1 VNKIET
7 IKNLT
12 AKLLQYCDE
21 YYNLDR
27 PTISDTEYD
36 KKFDEL
42 KSLEDKTGFWLA
54 NSPTRKVQGQVL
66 DCFTK
71 VKHSK
76 PMLSAAKTKD
86 VNEIKRFIGNQPF
99 YCSYKLDGCFTSSC
113 KISMAD
119 GTYKNINK
127 IQIGDFVLSCSPDGI
142 VQPKR
147 VSNVFYNGLKKQE
160 EWMTIYTEKGVPKC
174 IDKDDPSYGGTKCT
188 KNHMFFTPNGY
199 IEAQKLKS
207 GDIIYKQYHT
217 PSKIQQQAILGM
229 LLGDGWFVKRSNTYS
244 DVLEIHTSKT
254 KNNGYDDII
263 YKFEKMFKTF
273 NPKITHKTSGYS
285 KVKNN
290 MTNINFHTMA
300 LPNYFNDNKNHIR
313 CGITWTDEILSHMT
327 NLSWAIFF
335 IDDGSLV
342 KSQEEGKNVTNKI
355 AGAILHTNRHPYE
368 NVKILSDYLNNIGL
382 FNYIELEKPIVNEEL
397 GDGYIIRISQ
407 DSSMKFFSMIAP
419 YIPRELR
426 AKKLPNRTD
435 IQECEEIK
443 WWENDDSYIG
453 LSEEKIYKITIPSP
467 QREHSLK
474 AYDIEVEDNHNY
486 FANNHLVHNCT
497 LVVRYEN
504 GEFVQAVTRG
514 NGEIGEDVT
523 AQAKM
528 ITNLPMHI
536 DYNDKLEL
544 RGECVISWKNFHKIN
559 ESLDE
564 PYSHPRNLAAG
575 SLRQLDTNITK
586 QRNLSYVVFECVSDL
601 YDNNALFDS
610 KLDELGYLDCLGFE
624 TVGRC
629 TGNVDDCIE
638 GMQPEWYQYPCDG
651 LIFEMCMKSYSK
663 TLPVTAHHEGCRMAL
678 KWADEM
684 YETTLRDVEWNP
696 TRSGLIAP
704 VAIFD
709 EIDLDGALT
718 TRATLHNLSI
728 IEQLELGIGDTIT
741 VYRSNMVIPK
751 VYDNLTRSNTL
762 TIPTT
767 CPCCGEPT
775 EIKYTD
781 NSKVLMC
788 TNPNCAAKKLA
799 QFTHFV
805 SRKAMNID
813 GLSEKTLELLISHG
827 FLHNY
832 KDIYHLKEYKN
843 KITQLPGMG
852 AKSVDKLLDSIE
864 KSRAVTL
871 DRFITALGIPNIGS
885 SAAKAISK
893 QFNGDHYD
901 FVQALANGY
910 DFSQIDDFGE
920 ITNKSLHDWWD
931 SKDPMAELLPVEMNF
946 IVENDVGSSSNL
958 DGKSFCITGSLTH
971 YPNRDAL
978 VKAIEDNGGKYVSGV
993 SKKTDYLINNDTTST
1008 SGKNKKAVE
1017 LNIPIISEEDFLKM
1031 LSE

>member
-1 VNKIET
+1 MNKIET

-42 KSLEDKTGFWLA
+42 KSLEDETGFWLA

-86 VNEIKRFIGNQPF
+86 INEIKKFIGDQPF
-99 YCSYKLDGCFTSSC
+99 YCSYKLDG
-113 KISMAD
+113 
-119 GTYKNINK
+119 
-127 IQIGDFVLSCSPDGI
+127 L
-142 VQPKR
+142 
-147 VSNVFYNGLKKQE
+147 
-160 EWMTIYTEKGVPKC
+160 
-174 IDKDDPSYGGTKCT
+174 
-188 KNHMFFTPNGY
+188 
-199 IEAQKLKS
+199 
-207 GDIIYKQYHT
+207 
-217 PSKIQQQAILGM
+217 
-229 LLGDGWFVKRSNTYS
+229 
-244 DVLEIHTSKT
+244 
-254 KNNGYDDII
+254 
-263 YKFEKMFKTF
+263 
-273 NPKITHKTSGYS
+273 
-285 KVKNN
+285 
-290 MTNINFHTMA
+290 
-300 LPNYFNDNKNHIR
+300 
-313 CGITWTDEILSHMT
+313 
-327 NLSWAIFF
+327 
-335 IDDGSLV
+335 
-342 KSQEEGKNVTNKI
+342 
-355 AGAILHTNRHPYE
+355 
-368 NVKILSDYLNNIGL
+368 
-382 FNYIELEKPIVNEEL
+382 
-397 GDGYIIRISQ
+397 
-407 DSSMKFFSMIAP
+407 
-419 YIPRELR
+419 
-426 AKKLPNRTD
+426 
-435 IQECEEIK
+435 
-443 WWENDDSYIG
+443 
-453 LSEEKIYKITIPSP
+453 
-467 QREHSLK
+467 
-474 AYDIEVEDNHNY
+474 
-486 FANNHLVHNCT
+486 T

-523 AQAKM
+523 AQARM

-601 YDNNALFDS
+601 YDNHTLFDS

-629 TGNVDDCIE
+629 TGNIDDCIE

-788 TNPNCAAKKLA
+788 TNLNCAAKKLA

-805 SRKAMNID
+805 SRKAMSID

-832 KDIYHLKEYKN
+832 KDIYRLKEHKN
-843 KITQLPGMG
+843 EITQLPGMG
-852 AKSVDKLLDSIE
+852 VKSVDKLLDSIE
-864 KSRAVTL
+864 KSRTVTL

-901 FVQALANGY
+901 FVQALDNGY

-920 ITNKSLHDWWD
+920 ITNKSIHDWWD
-931 SKDPMAELLPVEMNF
+931 SKDPMIELLPVEMNF
-946 IVENDVGSSSNL
+946 VVENDVSSSSSLN
-958 DGKSFCITGSLTH
+958 GKSFCITGSLTH
-971 YPNRDAL
+971 YANRDAL

-993 SKKTDYLINNDTTST
+993 NKKTDYLINNDTTST
-1008 SGKNKKAVE
+1008 SGKNKKAIE
-1017 LNIPIISEEDFLKM
+1017 LNIPIISEDDFLKM
-1031 LSE
+1031 LLE